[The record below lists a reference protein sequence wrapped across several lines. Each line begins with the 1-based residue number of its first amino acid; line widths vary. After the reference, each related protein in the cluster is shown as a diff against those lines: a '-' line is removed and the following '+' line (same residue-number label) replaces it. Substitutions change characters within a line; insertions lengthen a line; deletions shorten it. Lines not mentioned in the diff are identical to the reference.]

1 MKVNIKSEIIKVEE
15 GQLIII
21 EKAIENIKKLEKQK
35 KLIDEKQKEFKNNLE
50 KVMAENGITSYESN
64 DKTLKISYT
73 PESVTTRFDSTK
85 FQKENP
91 ELYTKYLTESVRKG
105 SIRITVRDDK

>member
-1 MKVNIKSEIIKVEE
+1 MKSEIIKVEE

-73 PESVTTRFDSTK
+73 PETRTKRFDSTK
-85 FQKENP
+85 FQKENA

-105 SIRITVRDDK
+105 NIRITVRDDK